1 MIRSIAALDD
11 CLGLATDNGIPW
23 DIPADVEH
31 FRTSVASSDV
41 LMGYATYV
49 EFERPLPGGTNFVL
63 ARPGSALRDD
73 FVAVDDLPQFFA
85 VARTGD
91 IWVIGGAQLYALTL
105 PFVEELTPD
114 PGRGR
119 FRLHQVLPAVRVVVR
134 HGYRRRLPG
143 GRRHSCLPLPDLA
156 PGGRPCGVPAGSL
169 TGLGRVNGRAG
180 EHLRHWRRGPD
191 PSGTSRRHAGTPIGR
206 SRAPRHGGR
215 ERSGRRPNRG

>member
-31 FRTSVASSDV
+31 FRTSVVSSDV

-73 FVAVDDLPQFFA
+73 FAAVDDLPQFFA

-105 PFVEELTPD
+105 PFVEELTLTRVEGD
-114 PGRGR
+114 
-119 FRLHQVLPAVRVVVR
+119 FRCTKFFPPFESSFAMATDAAFPADGDTPAF
-134 HGYRRRLPG
+134 HFQTWRRE
-143 GRRHSCLPLPDLA
+143 D
-156 PGGRPCGVPAGSL
+156 
-169 TGLGRVNGRAG
+169 GRAG
-180 EHLRHWRRGPD
+180 SP
-191 PSGTSRRHAGTPIGR
+191 PA
-206 SRAPRHGGR
+206 A
-215 ERSGRRPNRG
+215 